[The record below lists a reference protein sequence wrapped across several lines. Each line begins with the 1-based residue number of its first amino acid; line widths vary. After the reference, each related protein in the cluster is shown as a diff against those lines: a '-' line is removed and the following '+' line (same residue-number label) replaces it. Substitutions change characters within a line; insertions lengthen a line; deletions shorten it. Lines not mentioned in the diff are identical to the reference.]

1 MTRRIRE
8 IMTPDPI
15 IMQASDT
22 AAEAARVMRDKG
34 IGNVIVYKDKRL
46 CGIVTDRDLTVRV
59 LSERQHPAGV
69 TLENVCSR
77 EITALSPND
86 TTDVAVLLMRKK
98 ALRRLPVVED
108 GKVVGIVTLGDLALH
123 LDRKS
128 VLADITAAPSNR

>member
-1 MTRRIRE
+1 MTRRISE
-8 IMTPDPI
+8 VMTPDPI

-34 IGNVIVYKDKRL
+34 IGNVLVYKDKRL

-59 LSERQHPAGV
+59 LSERQLPTGV
-69 TLENVCSR
+69 TLENICSR
-77 EITALSPND
+77 DITALSPND
-86 TTDVAVLLMRKK
+86 TTDVALLLMRKK

-108 GKVVGIVTLGDLALH
+108 GKVVGIVTLGDLALL

-128 VLADITAAPSNR
+128 TLADISAAPPNR